1 MNSYGIFFLK
11 SLDDEE
17 NYVEYD
23 DIDILL
29 GEIYLDPESIE
40 TEEEQEDKQPSNMN
54 SCCNNSLLIAAWT
67 VSNLGIFVSAF
78 FVILYSM
85 EWGAEKSN
93 SWLISYLLSFVE
105 NAFLADPIKV
115 FKNNVKLS
123 LWFPFK
129 NAS

>member
-1 MNSYGIFFLK
+1 MLSLQ

-29 GEIYLDPESIE
+29 GEIYLDPGSIE
-40 TEEEQEDKQPSNMN
+40 AVAEKEKQPSRLQH
-54 SCCNNSLLIAAWT
+54 CCNKSLLITAWT
-67 VSNLGIFVSAF
+67 VANLGVFVSAF

-85 EWGAEKSN
+85 EWGADKSN

-115 FKNNVKLS
+115 WSEIIRV
-123 LWFPFK
+123 
-129 NAS
+129 